1 MSDFSSLT
9 GKFRIRK
16 EVGGASKRPRE
27 SQVCTQCRKT
37 KLRCD
42 LQRPCNSCVRKNEA
56 TLCSYQRTFPGP
68 NQPDTA
74 EDRLAH
80 LESLVKGLMQ
90 DSTSASSHTPVD
102 QISLLG
108 HQSNDS
114 DPREPVQITG
124 GNGARYVGSTHWSA
138 ILDDIQGLRAA
149 LSQHEE
155 SPEPEPATRPSTT
168 PSTGRDMIIFGS
180 SSNFTMEMIISQ
192 YLPPKIEVD
201 RLLAVYFQGETF
213 IIPFIHT
220 FQFQRQ
226 YRAFWEDP
234 NPSSS
239 NPLWLSML
247 FSICSVASMVRG
259 TVGIPPTTREDV
271 IAEISH
277 FQEAAGKCLV
287 KGEYHRPQ
295 RFVLEALTLYAHCIN
310 MQSLDPSREV
320 GAIFGMIVRMAYE
333 MGYHRDPD
341 SLGSGSGS
349 GPGSGPGSTSNMTV
363 FEGEMR
369 RRFWALCIQIDL
381 MVSFQLG
388 LPSNI
393 CPENCDTRSPGNLLD
408 SDFDENTQVL
418 PPSRSETEAIGLLW
432 FIVKDRQMVSFGKVC
447 RDTLS
452 FTDKSEIEILQLDA
466 EIRQMYTTIPEILRT
481 RPLADSIS
489 DPPFLVM
496 TRIYVEFIYL
506 KSLCVFHRKY
516 MTRGNLLSTRSC
528 VEAGQRLVSQFINVY
543 REFSP
548 GGRLHRERWMLT
560 NFTMNDFLLGA
571 MVLCLAIHIRRN
583 NLGPAQSAIDP
594 MTADSILSL
603 LSQAH
608 AICVEKSSASRDAR
622 YVAQVIMAT
631 LNKQNRVLTETE
643 TEVKSRAQPMSH
655 SCDPFYLGWLD
666 PFQAGQGVGLDWSL
680 LDWTGSGP
688 EEMAMAMEQVEI
700 TR

>member
-16 EVGGASKRPRE
+16 EAGGASRRPRE
-27 SQVCTQCRKT
+27 SQACTQCRKA

-42 LQRPCNSCVRKNEA
+42 LQRPCGSCMRKDETA
-56 TLCSYQRTFPGP
+56 LCSYQRTLTGP
-68 NQPDTA
+68 NQSDTA

-90 DSTSASSHTPVD
+90 DSTSASSKPSVDHTIP
-102 QISLLG
+102 LLEG
-108 HQSNDS
+108 QSNDC
-114 DPREPVQITG
+114 DPRVSFQATDGE
-124 GNGARYVGSTHWSA
+124 NRARYVGSTHWSA

-149 LSQHEE
+149 LSQQDD
-155 SPEPEPATRPSTT
+155 SPEPDPASRSSAIPAI
-168 PSTGRDMIIFGS
+168 GRDMIIFGS
-180 SSNFTMEMIISQ
+180 SSNYSMETIISQ

-201 RLLAVYFQGETF
+201 RLLAIYFQGETF

-234 NPSSS
+234 IDS

-247 FSICSVASMVRG
+247 FSICSAASMVRG
-259 TVGIPPTTREDV
+259 TIGIAPTTQEDT
-271 IAEISH
+271 IAEVSH

-295 RFVLEALTLYAHCIN
+295 RYVLEALTLYAHCIN

-341 SLGSGSGS
+341 SLGSGSIMS
-349 GPGSGPGSTSNMTV
+349 V

-393 CPENCDTRSPGNLLD
+393 CPENCDTRSPRNLSD
-408 SDFDENTQVL
+408 SDFDEDTQIL

-452 FTDKSEIEILQLDA
+452 FTEKSETEILQLDG
-466 EIRQMYTTIPEILRT
+466 EIRRMYTTIPEILRT

-516 MTRGNLLSTRSC
+516 MTRGNLFSTRSC
-528 VEAGQRLVSQFINVY
+528 VEAGQRLVSQFIDIY
-543 REFSP
+543 REFSS
-548 GGRLHRERWMLT
+548 GGQLHRERWMLT

-571 MVLCLAIHIRRN
+571 MVLCLAIHIRRK
-583 NLGPAQSAIDP
+583 NLEPGQSVIDP
-594 MTADSILSL
+594 TTADSILSL

-608 AICVEKSSASRDAR
+608 AICIEKSLASRDAR
-622 YVAQVIMAT
+622 YVAQAIMAT
-631 LNKQNRVLTETE
+631 LNKQNQESTSTEA
-643 TEVKSRAQPMSH
+643 KSRAPPSMSH
-655 SCDPFYLGWLD
+655 SEGDPFYLGWLD
-666 PFQAGQGVGLDWSL
+666 PFQAGDEGVALDWSW
-680 LDWTGSGP
+680 LDWNP
-688 EEMAMAMEQVEI
+688 MEVVEI